1 MTRNSEAL
9 YPSTPGLP
17 PAQGLYSPSFEHD
30 ACGVGLVADIRNR
43 ASHATVRD
51 GLRILI
57 NLTHRGATG
66 ADACTGDGAGILV
79 QMPDAMLR
87 ERTAVRGLRL
97 PEPGDYGAGLIFL
110 PPDVD
115 QRQACMDAI
124 ERIVRSEGLEFLGW
138 RTVPV
143 NPDVLGE
150 IARRAMPAIRQ
161 MFIGRGT
168 VVAPG
173 PAFERKLFV
182 VRKVI
187 ERWVRESGLPG
198 RIYFYIPSLSSRIMV
213 YKGLLLADQIP
224 KFFGDLEDETMVSS
238 FALVHQRY
246 STNTFPTWDLAHPF
260 RYLCHN
266 GEINTLCGNFNWLNA
281 REGLFRC
288 EAFGEDLPKIR
299 PVLTPGA
306 SDSAILDNAVELLV
320 HAGRSL
326 PHAVMMLIPEAWENH
341 DTMSDEKKA
350 FYEFH
355 ACKMEPWD
363 GPAAVAF
370 TDGRHLGAVLDRNGL
385 RPSRYTVTKD
395 GRVIL
400 SSETGVLEVA
410 PENIERRGRLEPG
423 RMLLVDLEEKR
434 IVEDDEIK
442 HDLSSRRPYRTW
454 LTASLGRLKDLP
466 AGAPPAEIAGEDL
479 VRRQQIF
486 GYTREDVNLILKP
499 MAEKGEEPTGSMGTD
514 TPLAV
519 LSERPQLLYSYFKQL
534 FAQVTNPPLDA
545 IREELVTSMVSYLG
559 PEGNLLGEDPGDAR
573 QLRINNP
580 ILSNEDVEKIRANKD
595 PAFRAVTLAT
605 VFPVAEGPAGMKA
618 ALDRLCDAA
627 IAAIGEG
634 ARMLILSDRSADR
647 DHAPIPMLLAM
658 AGVGHHLIRHA
669 ARTQTGLVVES
680 AEPRE
685 VHHFAVLFGYGA
697 GAVNPYL
704 ALETIRNLHRA
715 GELGAISEEDAIH
728 RYEKAV
734 VKGIRKVMSKMGI
747 STLRSYRGSQIF
759 EAVGIHSSV
768 IERYFTAT
776 PSRVEGIG
784 LDEIAREAMMR
795 HEHAFPARDVPATP
809 DLEAGGQYQWRR
821 DGEAHLLDPLAIA
834 KLQQAVRQND
844 GRLYGQFCELVS
856 ARSRKLC
863 TLRGLMEFKTDG
875 LGVPLEEVESWQA
888 IVRRFKTGAM
898 SYGSISREAHETLA
912 QAMNALGAR
921 SNSGEGGEDPE
932 RFHPDPQGGWR
943 RSAIKQVASGRFGV
957 TSNYLVNATELQIK
971 IAQGAK
977 PGEGGQLPGFKVYPW
992 IAKTRHSTPYV
1003 TLISPPPH
1011 HDIYSIEDL
1020 AQLIFDLRC
1029 ANPDALIDVKLV
1041 SCTGVGTVA
1050 AGVAKGKA
1058 DLVLISGFD
1067 GGTGASPL
1075 SSIKHAGLPWEIGLA
1090 ETHQTLVL
1098 NNLRSCIRVETDGKL
1113 LTGRDVAIAALLGA
1127 EEFGFSMG
1135 PLVSIGCIVMRVCHL
1150 NTCPVGIAT
1159 QDPELR
1165 ARFTGKPEHIINY
1178 FRFVAEELRRIMAS
1192 LGFRT
1197 VDEMIG
1203 RSDKLDSREANDHWK
1218 AKGLDLSK
1226 ILQRPK
1232 VPPHVATRFISRG
1245 DTGVRT
1251 SPDHE
1256 LIERC
1261 RPALD
1266 DGQKVEFEI
1275 PIRNTQRTF
1284 GTMLSSRISKYYGED
1299 GLPPE
1304 TIVIHAKGSAGQS
1317 FCAFGARGLMVEVE
1331 GEANDY
1337 FGKGLSGAKLV
1348 IFPPRKA
1355 TIVAEDN
1362 VLIGNVAFYG
1372 ATSGEAYIRG
1382 RAGERFGVRNSGVR
1396 AVVEGVGDHGCE
1408 YMTGGRIIILGGT
1421 GRNFA
1426 AGMSGGIAYV
1436 FDEAGDFAERR
1447 CNREMVK
1454 LGPLAQADE
1463 ITDVRGM
1470 IERHRDL
1477 TGSQVAARVLEQ
1489 WEALLP
1495 KFVRVMPVDYER
1507 ALQMMAQQSAD

>member
-1 MTRNSEAL
+1 MTSNSHSP
-9 YPSTPGLP
+9 YPLSPGLP
-17 PAQGLYSPSFEHD
+17 PAQGLYCPSFEHD
-30 ACGVGLVADIRNR
+30 ACGVGMVADIRNR
-43 ASHATVRD
+43 ASHQTVRD

-66 ADACTGDGAGILV
+66 SDACTGDGAGILV

-97 PEPGDYGAGLIFL
+97 PEPGDYGAGLVFL

-124 ERIVRSEGLEFLGW
+124 ERIVRAEGLDFLGW

-161 MFIGRGT
+161 MFIGRPPAVAAGT
-168 VVAPG
+168 D
-173 PAFERKLFV
+173 FERKTFV

-187 ERWVRESGLPG
+187 ERWVRESGLPE

-224 KFFGDLEDETMVSS
+224 RFFGDLEDETMVSS

-266 GEINTLCGNFNWLNA
+266 GEINTLRGNFNWLNA

-326 PHAVMMLIPEAWENH
+326 PHAVMMLIPEAWESH
-341 DTMSDEKKA
+341 ETMSDEKKA

-400 SSETGVLEVA
+400 SSEAGVLEIA

-423 RMLLVDLEEKR
+423 RMLLVDLEQKR
-434 IVEDDEIK
+434 MVEDDEIK
-442 HDLSSRRPYRTW
+442 HDLASRRPYRAW
-454 LTASLGRLKDLP
+454 LDASLVRLQNLP
-466 AGAPPAEIAGEDL
+466 AGAAPAVLPAEDL
-479 VRRQQIF
+479 TLRQQIF
-486 GYTREDVNLILKP
+486 GYSREDVNVILKP

-519 LSERPQLLYSYFKQL
+519 LSERPQLLYNYFKQL

-559 PEGNLLGEDPGDAR
+559 PEGNLLDEEPGDAR

-580 ILSNEDVEKIRANKD
+580 ILTNEDVEKIRANPD
-595 PAFRAVTLAT
+595 PAFRAITLEC

-618 ALDRLCDAA
+618 ALDRLCDRAME
-627 IAAIGEG
+627 AIGQG
-634 ARMLILSDRSADR
+634 ARMLILSDRAADR
-647 DHAPIPMLLAM
+647 DRAPIPMLLAM
-658 AGVGHHLIRHA
+658 AGVGHHLIRNA
-669 ARTQTGLVVES
+669 ARTQAGLVVES

-704 ALETIRNLHRA
+704 ALETVRGLARA
-715 GELGAISEEDAIH
+715 GELGAVSEDDAVH

-747 STLRSYRGSQIF
+747 STLRSYRGAQIF

-784 LDEIAREAMMR
+784 LDEIAREALLR
-795 HEHAFPARDVPATP
+795 HAQAFPAREVPASP
-809 DLEAGGQYQWRR
+809 DLDVGGQYQWRR
-821 DGEAHLLDPLAIA
+821 GGEAHLLDPLAIA

-875 LGVPLEEVESWQA
+875 LGVPIEEVEPWQA

-932 RFHPDPQGGWR
+932 RYHPDPQGGWR

-1058 DLVLISGFD
+1058 DLVLISGYD
-1067 GGTGASPL
+1067 GGTGASPI

-1113 LTGRDVAIAALLGA
+1113 LTGRDVAIATLLGA

-1203 RSDKLDSREANDHWK
+1203 RSDKLDAREASDHWK

-1226 ILQRPK
+1226 VLQRPK
-1232 VPPHVATRFISRG
+1232 APPHVGTRFLSRG
-1245 DTGVRT
+1245 DTGVRS

-1266 DGQKVEFEI
+1266 DGQKVEFEF

-1299 GLPPE
+1299 GLPPD

-1317 FCAFGARGLMVEVE
+1317 FCAFGARGLTVEVE

-1337 FGKGLSGAKLV
+1337 FGKGLSGARLV

-1355 TIVAEDN
+1355 TIVAEDH

-1382 RAGERFGVRNSGVR
+1382 RAGERFGVRNSGVK

-1408 YMTGGRIIILGGT
+1408 YMTGGRVVVLGGT

-1436 FDEAGDFAERR
+1436 YDGEGDFAERR

-1454 LGPLAQADE
+1454 LGPLAQAEE
-1463 ITDVRGM
+1463 IAAVRAM

-1477 TGSQVAARVLEQ
+1477 TGSPVAARVLQ
-1489 WEALLP
+1489 RWEASLP